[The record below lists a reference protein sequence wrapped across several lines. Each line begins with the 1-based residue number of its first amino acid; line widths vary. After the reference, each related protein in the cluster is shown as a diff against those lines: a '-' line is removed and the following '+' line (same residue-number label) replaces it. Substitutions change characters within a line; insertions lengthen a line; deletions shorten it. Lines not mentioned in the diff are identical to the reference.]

1 MSEECTLKEWLSMEK
16 GRVKYIA
23 RQLNTHYSWISQIAN
38 GYRKAPLETAVRIS
52 ELTGY
57 VVSVKSIADAYKK
70 KRSSLN

>member
-38 GYRKAPLETAVRIS
+38 GYRKAPLEKQQFVFQ
-52 ELTGY
+52 
-57 VVSVKSIADAYKK
+57 
-70 KRSSLN
+70 N